1 MKVTFKKE
9 ELLLAITKSLGC
21 VSNEKTIHA
30 IEGILITTMGEDKC
44 QICAYDLEKG
54 IKIMIDAEV
63 YEGGCIVMNGTKLS
77 GVVKYMPGDVT
88 IETADEENGGMA
100 TVSSGRSKFQIHYIS
115 GDSFPQMPELNPD
128 RRFSL
133 PQKFLKKIITQ
144 TMFAVSQDETR
155 PALMGLYFEI
165 SEDNVV
171 VVGCDGYRLATRDHK
186 IVTNINTKGG
196 ETDISFIIPGKTV
209 AELTRLLEDKDDPI
223 NFSLTR
229 KHALFYF
236 GMKCGST
243 EKDAI
248 LFSRLI
254 DVPYVEYKRFIP
266 RESKTFVEIDR
277 AMLENSLERA
287 SIVTE
292 ERVVGQAKSVVRFRF
307 EDGVLGVSALSLAG
321 NFFDE
326 IAIDKRGADLEI
338 CFPCKYLIEILRA
351 TDDDVLK
358 LSLTSSYM
366 SMIIEGATEKE
377 DGSTFLYLALPMKTR
392 D

>member
-1 MKVTFKKE
+1 
-9 ELLLAITKSLGC
+9 
-21 VSNEKTIHA
+21 
-30 IEGILITTMGEDKC
+30 
-44 QICAYDLEKG
+44 
-54 IKIMIDAEV
+54 
-63 YEGGCIVMNGTKLS
+63 
-77 GVVKYMPGDVT
+77 
-88 IETADEENGGMA
+88 
-100 TVSSGRSKFQIHYIS
+100 
-115 GDSFPQMPELNPD
+115 MPELNPD

-165 SEDNVV
+165 SEENVV

-186 IVTNINTKGG
+186 IATNINTKGG
-196 ETDISFIIPGKTV
+196 ETEISFIIPGKTV
-209 AELTRLLEDKDDPI
+209 AELTRLLEDKEDPI
-223 NFSLTR
+223 HFSLTR

-243 EKDAI
+243 EKDAV

-266 RESKTFVEIDR
+266 KESKTFVEIDR

-358 LSLTSSYM
+358 LSLTSAYM